1 MTALSP
7 RPAPGPAADRPAGP
21 GPRSGAAGGGR
32 APRSRR
38 PLLLVPTVLL
48 VLAGFVY
55 PVGTIVVRSVTQPE
69 FGAQNFSWLLHDATS
84 LQVLGRTLVV
94 AALATL
100 ITLVLGYPYA
110 YLMTV
115 SGPALRG
122 LLMLAVLMPFWT
134 SLMVRVFAWVII
146 LQDHGVLNT
155 VLGALGLGE
164 THLLGTT
171 TGVLVGIC
179 QLLMPFMVLPLFN
192 AMRSID
198 RRVVQAGMICGAP
211 PWKAFWRVFVP
222 LSLPGVFAGS
232 LMVFILS
239 LGFYITPA
247 ILGSPR
253 QELLP
258 NALYTQISELLNW
271 GRGGALA
278 VALLLTAGVLLAVTT
293 WVSKRVTGKAA
304 GVTGGLEL

>member
-1 MTALSP
+1 MTAISP
-7 RPAPGPAADRPAGP
+7 RPARGPAADRPAGP

-69 FGAQNFSWLLHDATS
+69 FGTQNFSWLLHDATS

-171 TGVLVGIC
+171 TGVLIGIC

-239 LGFYITPA
+239 LGFYVTPA
-247 ILGSPR
+247 VLGSPR

>member
-7 RPAPGPAADRPAGP
+7 GTTPGPADRQAGP
-21 GPRSGAAGGGR
+21 ARGRSAATER
-32 APRSRR
+32 APGSRR
-38 PLLLVPTVLL
+38 WLLLGPTVLL
-48 VLAGFVY
+48 VLAGFGY
-55 PVGTIVVRSVTQPE
+55 PVATIVVRSVTQPE
-69 FGAQNFSWLLHDATS
+69 PGLQNFSWLLHDATS
-84 LQVLGRTLVV
+84 LEVLGRTLAV
-94 AALATL
+94 AAVATL

-115 SGPALRG
+115 CGPALRG

-155 VLGALGLGE
+155 VLDALGLGR
-164 THLLGTT
+164 TRLLGTT
-171 TGVLVGIC
+171 TGVLIGMC
-179 QLLMPFMVLPLFN
+179 QILMPFMVLPLFN

-247 ILGSPR
+247 VLGSPR

-278 VALLLTAGVLLAVTT
+278 VALLLTAGVLLAVTA
-293 WVSKRVTGKAA
+293 WVSKRVTGKSAQ
-304 GVTGGLEL
+304 VTGGLEL